1 MRQLRK
7 RLLAIVACVA
17 MVVSMLPQSG
27 IVLAADSKEAVTY
40 KIYPTPH
47 EMTYADGETDISS
60 EVNVVFESTI
70 DDVTKARLNEVLASK
85 EITASVTDAVV
96 EGKTNILVGTYGSEE
111 YVDTYVAENASVEA
125 GLFDK
130 FSGHYVSVADD
141 MIVVLG
147 VDTDAAFYGITSL
160 KHIFAQM
167 EGKTIRNLTIKDY
180 ADTKIRGFI
189 EGYYG
194 IPWSNEDRMS
204 LMEFGGEFKMTSYVF
219 APKDD
224 PYHTSKWRQLY
235 PADEIA
241 EIAEMV
247 KVGNDTKCKFVWT
260 AHPFMGGFNSNDV
273 NGEIDALLKKFD
285 QLYSVGVR
293 QFGVLGDDVGQLNRQ
308 VVIQVMEAVSEWAKA
323 KGDVYDSVFCPAG
336 YNHAWQGDYSELNQY
351 DAGFPD
357 DIQIFWT
364 GEAVCQPVEQ
374 KTLDHFKNQNA
385 TNGSR
390 RSPLFW
396 LNWPVNDING
406 ARLMMG
412 KGSLLHTDITVSD
425 LVGVVT
431 NPMQEAE
438 ASKVA
443 IFAVADYSWNV
454 KDFNDDQSWADSFA
468 YIDADAANELHTLAK
483 HMSDPAPNG
492 HGLVLEESEALNP
505 LLTEYAEKLEAGTL
519 NAEDNAA
526 MIAEFE
532 AIAAACDGFHN
543 KSKNANLKEELLPYT
558 SALKE
563 KALAAI
569 EFIQTQQAVATGDE
583 AAAWSHYSQA
593 SAYLT
598 ASKNHS
604 KALINGGSTLVSPG
618 SKRIEPF
625 LNKLNTTLSP
635 IVISMIDDSKIFG
648 TFITSRTDTPSG
660 NVDNI
665 LDGDVASN
673 AIFKSPAA
681 IYEGDFVG
689 VKYSKKIEINDIRFV
704 LGAGKDHFDEGK
716 LQYTEDGTTWKD
728 LELVGMD
735 NLFTGVINQ
744 VQDVVVEEANLP
756 ADFSAMGIRFIATKD
771 NARDAWLE
779 VREIVINKVEKDG
792 EVTAYTGTIS
802 VPSGYGIYQGDVS
815 SLTDGS
821 DSSFVWYR
829 TPNNTVTVGDCITL
843 DLGSEVSI
851 GTIHFAMPSGDC
863 LSNYTLQYSADGS
876 TYTDIQT
883 FTTLTAD
890 VDLSGEGVTARYV
903 RVKNN
908 VNTEKWLKVAEFT
921 VSPAV
926 ERIDAIFT
934 NMDDVKGLFVNM
946 TNDTATLAGTKE
958 LTVAPGEYVGIALDR
973 IKDVEKITVAGA
985 DALTL
990 ETSKNNVV
998 WTEVT
1003 GDTYEDARYIR
1014 LVNNTDKDVKVDFK
1028 SLVVE
1033 SFEISPISVV
1043 STNFGDA
1050 GTHLKA
1056 FDQDRTTEAVLQAS
1070 QLAGKYITYDLG
1082 QVIDLETLKVVLHD
1096 GTTDYPRHAKVS
1108 VSLDGKEWTDVLVIG
1123 NQDAA
1128 NEGEAENSDDIS
1140 DLFPVHEI
1148 SYYTLEAKDIDAEVR
1163 FIKFEITR
1171 DKAGA
1176 DKWVRIRE
1184 IELNGGNMYMAEAND
1199 PTIVTDAKESKGN
1212 VLANMIDGD
1221 LSTIFQPVGDAAGSL
1236 TYSISENTEVKRIN
1250 ILQSPTTI
1258 SNAEVTAEVVV
1269 DGTVKTVKLGK
1280 LSSSLN
1286 KFNTTAYDNVLAVT
1300 ITWTEGNVPRIHEII
1315 TLTTAG
1321 AEADK
1326 SALESYYN
1334 EVKDTDTSNWTDETK
1349 AAFEEALELA
1359 ETVLAKNGAT
1369 AEEINN
1375 AIATLEAAIN
1385 NKEEKPA
1392 VDKTEAQKYYDDC
1405 AERYAEED
1413 YTEESWAVYKTAM
1426 KALEAALADDEIT
1439 AEKLQ
1444 EAVNA
1449 VSAAVNAL
1457 VEKEE
1462 PVDPEDPE
1470 DPVDPENPEEP
1481 VDPEAPKDPTT
1492 PEEPDNTDKE
1502 EDKSPSTGDATTIML
1517 WAVMMVM
1524 AAAVVVLRKK
1534 ER

>member
-7 RLLAIVACVA
+7 RFLAITACIA

-27 IVLAADSKEAVTY
+27 LVLAADSKEAVAY
-40 KIYPTPH
+40 EIYPTPH
-47 EMTYADGETDISS
+47 EITYADGEMTISS

-70 DDVTKARLNEVLASK
+70 DDVTKARLDEVLDSK
-85 EITASVTDAVV
+85 NLTATVTDAVV

-111 YVDTYVAENASVEA
+111 YVDTYVGENASVDA
-125 GLFDK
+125 SLFDK

-141 MIVVLG
+141 MIIVLG

-167 EGKTIRNLTIKDY
+167 SGTMIRNLTIKDY
-180 ADTKIRGFI
+180 ADTNIRGFI

-235 PADEIA
+235 PASEIA
-241 EIAEMV
+241 AIAEMV
-247 KVGNDTKCKFVWT
+247 EVGNATKCKFVWT
-260 AHPFMGGFNSNDV
+260 AHPFMGGFNANDV
-273 NGEIDALLKKFD
+273 EGEIAALLNKFD

-308 VVIQVMEAVSEWAKA
+308 VVIQVMEAVSAWAA
-323 KGDVYDSVFCPAG
+323 EKGDVYDSVFCPAG
-336 YNHAWQGDYSELNQY
+336 YNHSWQGDYSELNQY

-357 DIQIFWT
+357 DVQIFWT

-374 KTLDHFKNQNA
+374 KTLDHFRNHNA
-385 TNGSR
+385 SNGSR

-412 KGSLLHTDITVSD
+412 KGSLLHTDITISD
-425 LVGVVT
+425 LEGVVT

-443 IFAVADYSWNV
+443 LFAVADYAWNV
-454 KDFNDDQSWADSFA
+454 KAFDDDQSWADSFD
-468 YIDADAANELHTLAK
+468 YIDADAADELYTLAK

-492 HGLVLEESEALNP
+492 HGLVLGESEALNP
-505 LLTEYAEKLEAGTL
+505 LLTEYLTKLEAATL
-519 NAEDNAA
+519 TAADNEA
-526 MIAEFE
+526 MITEFE
-532 AIAAACDGFHN
+532 TIAAACDGFHK

-563 KALAAI
+563 KALAAV
-569 EFIQTQQAVATGDE
+569 EFIKTQQAIAAGE
-583 AAAWSHYSQA
+583 ESAAWSHYSQA

-598 ASKNHS
+598 ASKNHA

-648 TFITSRTDTPSG
+648 TFITSRTDTPTG
-660 NVDNI
+660 GVDKI

-689 VKYSKKIEINDIRFV
+689 VKYSKSIEINDIRFV

-716 LQYTEDGTTWKD
+716 LEYTEDGTTWKD
-728 LELVGMD
+728 LELVGME
-735 NLFTGVINQ
+735 NVFTGVQNQ
-744 VQDVVVEEANLP
+744 VQDVVVEKENLP
-756 ADFSAMGIRFIATKD
+756 EGFKAMGIRFVATKD

-779 VREIVINKVEKDG
+779 VREIVINKQVEEEG
-792 EVTAYTGTIS
+792 SVETYAGTIS
-802 VPSGYGIYQGDVS
+802 VPSEYSIYQGNAS
-815 SLTDGS
+815 ALTDGS
-821 DSSFVWYR
+821 DSTFVWYR
-829 TPNNTVTVGDCITL
+829 TPGDTVAVGDCITM
-843 DLGSEVSI
+843 DLGEAVSI
-851 GTIHFAMPSGDC
+851 GAIHFAMPSGDC
-863 LSNYTLQYSADGS
+863 LSNYTLQYSVDGAA
-876 TYTDIQT
+876 YTDIET

-890 VDLSGEGVTARYV
+890 ADLSGQGVTARYV

-908 VNTEKWLKVAEFT
+908 VNTAKWLKVAEFS
-921 VSPAV
+921 VSPEV
-926 ERIDAIFT
+926 VRTDAIFT
-934 NMDDVKGLFVNM
+934 NAEGLSGLSINM
-946 TNDTATLAGTKE
+946 TNDTATLTGTKE
-958 LTVAPGEYVGIALDR
+958 ITLGSGEYVGIVLDR
-973 IKDVEKITVAGA
+973 IKDVEKITAAGA
-985 DALTL
+985 GALTL
-990 ETSKNNVV
+990 ESSKNNVI
-998 WTEVT
+998 WTAVE

-1014 LVNNTDKDVKVDFK
+1014 LVNNTDKDVKVDFE

-1043 STNFGDA
+1043 GTNFGSE

-1070 QLAGKYITYDLG
+1070 QIAGKYVTYDLG
-1082 QVIDLETLKVVLHD
+1082 QVIDLESLKVVLHD

-1108 VSLDGKEWTDVLVIG
+1108 VSLDGEAWTDVLLIG

-1128 NEGEAENSDDIS
+1128 NEGEAENTDDIS

-1184 IELNGGNMYMAEAND
+1184 IELNGGNMYMSEAND
-1199 PTIVTDAKESKGN
+1199 PTIVTDAEEAKGN
-1212 VLANMIDGD
+1212 VPANMIDGD
-1221 LSTIFQPVGDAAGSL
+1221 LSTVFQPVGDEAGSF
-1236 TYSISENTEVKRIN
+1236 TYYISENTEVKRIN
-1250 ILQSPTTI
+1250 ILQSPATI
-1258 SNAEVTAEVVV
+1258 SNAEVTAEVVK
-1269 DGTVKTVKLGK
+1269 DGVVKNVKLGK
-1280 LSSSLN
+1280 LTDSLN
-1286 KFNTTAYDNVLAVT
+1286 KFNMAFYDNVLAVT
-1300 ITWTEGNVPRIHEII
+1300 VTWTEGNVPGIHEII
-1315 TLTTAG
+1315 TLGTAG
-1321 AEADK
+1321 TDGEAP
-1326 SALESYYN
+1326 EYP
-1334 EVKDTDTSNWTDETK
+1334 EVSDGPEVPDEP
-1349 AAFEEALELA
+1349 
-1359 ETVLAKNGAT
+1359 G
-1369 AEEINN
+1369 
-1375 AIATLEAAIN
+1375 
-1385 NKEEKPA
+1385 KPV
-1392 VDKTEAQKYYDDC
+1392 VDKTVAQKYYDDC
-1405 AERYAEED
+1405 TEFYVQEN
-1413 YTEESWAVYKTAM
+1413 YTAESWAAYKAAM
-1426 KALEAALADDEIT
+1426 EELEAALANEEIT
-1439 AEKLQ
+1439 AEELQ
-1444 EAVNA
+1444 AAVNA
-1449 VSAAVNAL
+1449 VSAAANAL

-1462 PVDPEDPE
+1462 PKDPVDPEDPK
-1470 DPVDPENPEEP
+1470 DPVDPEKPE
-1481 VDPEAPKDPTT
+1481 D
-1492 PEEPDNTDKE
+1492 TDKE
-1502 EDKSPSTGDATTIML
+1502 EDKSPSTGDAATIML

-1524 AAAVVVLRKK
+1524 AATVVVLRKK

>member
-7 RLLAIVACVA
+7 RFLAIVACVA

-27 IVLAADSKEAVTY
+27 VVLAADSKAEATY
-40 KIYPTPH
+40 EIYPTPH
-47 EMTYADGETDISS
+47 EMTYADGEMTISS
-60 EVNVVFESTI
+60 EVNVVFESKI
-70 DDVTKARLNEVLASK
+70 DDATKARLNDILDSK
-85 EITASVTDAVV
+85 SLTVSVTDAVV

-111 YVDTYVAENASVEA
+111 YVDTYVAENADVDA
-125 GLFDK
+125 NLFNK
-130 FSGHYVSVADD
+130 ISGHYVSVAND
-141 MIVVLG
+141 MIIVLG

-167 EGKTIRNLTIKDY
+167 DGTTIRNLTIEDY
-180 ADTKIRGFI
+180 ADTEIRGFI

-204 LMEFGGEFKMTSYVF
+204 LMKFGGEFKMTSYVF

-235 PADEIA
+235 PAEEIA

-260 AHPFMGGFNSNDV
+260 AHPFMGGFNANDV

-308 VVIQVMEAVSEWAKA
+308 VVIQVMEAVSEWAA
-323 KGDVYDSVFCPAG
+323 EKGDVYDSVFCPAG

-357 DIQIFWT
+357 DVQIFWT

-396 LNWPVNDING
+396 LNWPVNDINN

-412 KGSLLHTDITVSD
+412 KGSLLRTDINISD

-443 IFAVADYSWNV
+443 LFAVADYTWNV
-454 KDFNDDQSWADSFA
+454 RAFDDDQSWADSFA
-468 YIDADAANELHTLAK
+468 YIDADAAKELHTLAK

-492 HGLVLEESEALNP
+492 HGLVLDESEALNP
-505 LLTEYAEKLEAGTL
+505 LLTEYASKLEAGTL
-519 NAEDNAA
+519 TAEDNTA

-532 AIAAACDGFHN
+532 AIAAACDNFHK

-569 EFIQTQQAVATGDE
+569 EFIKTQQAIATGDE

-604 KALINGGSTLVSPG
+604 KALINGGSILVSPG
-618 SKRIEPF
+618 SKRVEPF

-648 TFITSRTDTPSG
+648 TFITSRTDTPAGSI
-660 NVDNI
+660 DNI

-728 LELVGMD
+728 LELVDME
-735 NLFTGVINQ
+735 NVFTGVRNQ
-744 VQDVVVEEANLP
+744 VQDVVVEKANLP
-756 ADFSAMGIRFIATKD
+756 EGFSAMGIRFVATKD
-771 NARDAWLE
+771 NVADAWLE
-779 VREIVINKVEKDG
+779 VREIVINKPVEEEG
-792 EVTAYTGTIS
+792 ETEAYKGTIT
-802 VPSGYGIYQGDVS
+802 VPSGYSIYQGDAAN
-815 SLTDGS
+815 LTDGS
-821 DSSFVWYR
+821 DSTIVWYR
-829 TPNNTVTVGDCITL
+829 TPGDTVAAGDCITF

-851 GTIHFAMPSGDC
+851 GAIHFAMPSGDC

-876 TYTDIQT
+876 AYTDIAT
-883 FTTLTAD
+883 YTTLTAD
-890 VDLSGEGVTARYV
+890 ADLSGEGVTARYV

-908 VNTEKWLKVAEFT
+908 ENTGKWLKVAEFS

-926 ERIDAIFT
+926 ERTDAIFT
-934 NMDDVKGLFVNM
+934 NMDNASGFSVNM
-946 TNDTATLAGTKE
+946 TNDMATLTGTKE

-973 IKDVEKITVAGA
+973 IKDVKNITVEGAG
-985 DALTL
+985 ALTL

-998 WTEVT
+998 WTAVE

-1014 LVNNTDKDVKVDFK
+1014 LVNNTDKDVKADIE

-1033 SFEISPISVV
+1033 SFEINPISVL
-1043 STNFGDA
+1043 STNFGNE
-1050 GTHLKA
+1050 GTHLNA

-1070 QLAGKYITYDLG
+1070 QIAGKYITYDLG
-1082 QVIDLETLKVVLHD
+1082 QVIDLESLKVVLHD

-1108 VSLDGKEWTDVLVIG
+1108 VSKDGETWTEVLVIG

-1148 SYYTLEAKDIDAEVR
+1148 SYYTLENAEINAEVR

-1171 DKAGA
+1171 DKVGA

-1184 IELNGGNMYMAEAND
+1184 IELNGGNMYMSESND

-1212 VLANMIDGD
+1212 VPANMIDGD
-1221 LSTIFQPVGDAAGSL
+1221 LSTIFQPVGSAAGSF

-1250 ILQSPTTI
+1250 ILQSPATI
-1258 SNAEVTAEVVV
+1258 SNAEVTAEVVA
-1269 DGTVKTVKLGK
+1269 DGTVKMVKLGK

-1286 KFNTTAYDNVLAVT
+1286 KFNMAFYDNVLSVT
-1300 ITWTEGNVPRIHEII
+1300 VTWTEGNVPGIHEII
-1315 TLTTAG
+1315 TLNTAG
-1321 AEADK
+1321 TDGEAPEYPEVPETPVCNHDKTVVEKAKDATCTENGYTGDKVCSDCGEVLEEGKVITATGHKFGEWTVVKAPTTEAEG
-1326 SALESYYN
+1326 LE
-1334 EVKDTDTSNWTDETK
+1334 ERTCACGHK
-1349 AAFEEALELA
+1349 EER
-1359 ETVLAKNGAT
+1359 
-1369 AEEINN
+1369 
-1375 AIATLEAAIN
+1375 AIAKLPAEP
-1385 NKEEKPA
+1385 EDPEK
-1392 VDKTEAQKYYDDC
+1392 
-1405 AERYAEED
+1405 
-1413 YTEESWAVYKTAM
+1413 
-1426 KALEAALADDEIT
+1426 
-1439 AEKLQ
+1439 
-1444 EAVNA
+1444 
-1449 VSAAVNAL
+1449 
-1457 VEKEE
+1457 
-1462 PVDPEDPE
+1462 PVDPEKPADPE
-1470 DPVDPENPEEP
+1470 QPE
-1481 VDPEAPKDPTT
+1481 D
-1492 PEEPDNTDKE
+1492 TDKE
-1502 EDKSPSTGDATTIML
+1502 EDKSPSTGDTSMFML
-1517 WAVMMVM
+1517 WAVMMV
-1524 AAAVVVLRKK
+1524 AAAVVVALRK
-1534 ER
+1534 RVRQNFGFIYN